1 MTAPD
6 PSFSCDPTLPGEP
19 TPVWLAEPADA
30 ALDRPTG
37 DATGDSAGESV
48 GEPAPALT
56 TDRTVDVCIVGAG
69 IAGLSTALEVRER
82 GKTVAVLERD
92 RIAAGITGKS
102 TAKLTSQHGAI
113 YDYLRREFG
122 RREAKQ
128 YAAVQE
134 EAIDAVERR
143 IEEFGIDCGF
153 ERQPS
158 YLYGNDRDTI
168 ERETD
173 AAELAGLPATFVTS
187 VPPFERAQA
196 AVRFDDQAWF
206 HPRQY
211 LLGIADVLQEDD
223 GATVYEGTRV
233 TDVESGTP
241 CRVQTTS
248 ATVTA
253 EQVVLATGF
262 PILDRAGY
270 FARMHPKRSYVLAL
284 RLDGEPPE
292 GMYYRTGDNYRS
304 VRTYRS
310 TGGGKDGSN
319 GGEND
324 DSDSRGDG
332 SNNGDSEDLLLVG
345 GENHK
350 TGQGG
355 STVERYRTLLEW
367 ARERFPVE
375 SVAYRWSNQD
385 YKPVD
390 KVPFVGRV
398 GAGAQNVYVATGFR
412 GWGMTNGVAAG
423 QLLAAL
429 IDGRKPPERKLFD
442 PMRLTPKASASKTI
456 TENVDAV
463 SEFATDW
470 LRTMLT
476 PELRSL
482 DPGEGTVIRRGG
494 KPMACAR
501 DADGDLHATSAV
513 CTHMYCLVEWNDAE
527 CSWDCPC
534 HGSRFAPDGEVL
546 QGPANEGLS
555 SASIDGGVD
564 VGDSAGA
571 ETGVSIDIDRSGVG
585 SGSRSEEED
594 RGEGED

>member
-6 PSFSCDPTLPGEP
+6 SSFSCAPSLPGEP
-19 TPVWLAEPADA
+19 TAVWLAEPADA
-30 ALDRPTG
+30 ALDEPTG
-37 DATGDSAGESV
+37 GATDEPVTESV
-48 GEPAPALT
+48 DKSAPALT
-56 TDRTVDVCIVGAG
+56 TDRTVDVCVVGAG

-82 GKTVAVLERD
+82 GKRVAVLERD

-113 YDYLRREFG
+113 YDHLRREFG

-134 EAIDAVERR
+134 QAIDEVEGR

-158 YLYGNDRDTI
+158 YLYGDDRDTI

-173 AAELAGLPATFVTS
+173 AAEQAGLPATFVTS

-196 AVRFDDQAWF
+196 AVRFDEQAWF

-211 LLGIADVLQEDD
+211 LLGIADVLQDDD
-223 GATVYEGTRV
+223 GAAVYEGTRV
-233 TDVESGTP
+233 TDVESGAP
-241 CRVQTTS
+241 CRVQTES

-284 RLDGEPPE
+284 RLDGEPPA

-304 VRTYRS
+304 VRTYR
-310 TGGGKDGSN
+310 GGGSGADGSN
-319 GGEND
+319 GGD
-324 DSDSRGDG
+324 K
-332 SNNGDSEDLLLVG
+332 DSEDLLLVG

-442 PMRLTPKASASKTI
+442 PMRVTPKASAGKTI
-456 TENVDAV
+456 TENVDAA

-470 LRTMLT
+470 FRAMLT

-482 DPGEGTVIRRGG
+482 APGEGTVIRSGG
-494 KPMACAR
+494 KPVACAR
-501 DADGDLHATSAV
+501 DAGGDLHATSAV

-534 HGSRFAPDGEVL
+534 HGSRFAPNGEVL

-555 SASIDGGVD
+555 SASIDGGVE
-564 VGDSAGA
+564 VGDSAGT
-571 ETGVSIDIDRSGVG
+571 ETSVNIDSDSDSDNGRVG
-585 SGSRSEEED
+585 DGSESED
-594 RGEGED
+594 RGETEGRD